1 MPPKISQNPVSSGIS
16 NVGVPASRSEGGL
29 QLKNGELKPLAP
41 LQSGFASVKR
51 DHLKQQLKFT
61 DAVQRQADPGSAD
74 ESANVAKNKTT
85 HIHKLAF
92 DTSRSDQ
99 YPSVQK
105 YWDGFK
111 TALKDSGIGR
121 FIQRNVI
128 HRLVDT
134 KIADL
139 NLTANVSE
147 NKKTTLVFELTSK
160 SSEQVEDTNMR
171 MQVNGKDHRIEVTF
185 DRLRNQ
191 RSWYNPKRWFANDGR
206 TGKVEDILAKLQN
219 DVTRQV
225 RLRNLGIGLAEEKKF
240 TQECSGLLAGL
251 PEKVSKKGA
260 TPPKVAEYSPSE
272 LRTLKNAAEEL
283 SLGQQPIQLLDKAIT
298 QRESQ
303 APSNPPK
310 LTKSEVAQLQR
321 LSLHVEVQK
330 LRAIAN
336 LCGEYSFSDQQLR
349 DLSTLESALN
359 NPNASL
365 AQTIPSV
372 SRSIREMSIMAF
384 SALSLGTKSP
394 EDSLANLRS
403 LLAGKAVG
411 ILPESVI
418 LAPFFNSPQALR
430 KQADNLRNFAGGT
443 LEKHAA
449 LIDGMQRLEDQ
460 FDDAGHANLESRE
473 KIDQLSDDTEARK
486 KLLLHRAE
494 QYEGIAETSLGLY
507 RFQGMLPIL
516 ASANGEEFDSFLKD
530 NLKSAFNTSTGL
542 VAANTLAQVAV
553 TGVAGTAA
561 AVALAKGNVLS
572 AFMMAGVGWAAANH
586 FEGDGNTYAKRFD
599 GLRNAILNGIASG
612 SEEQLIQAN
621 RLIAEEKCEKTV
633 KAWAEKQ
640 QTSLIECSVGIGKTE
655 PVTESDSKLKGLS
668 SNADGNRS
676 DLANGIRND
685 FQEKI
690 QKLEALANK
699 ISGTNTAI
707 ASGPDREVNIHSSLT
722 VTEVNAQETVQKAL
736 SSAGESVA
744 TECQALQGS
753 FEILQSA
760 YQSEGKENGRYFTQ
774 IQTVE
779 KGIAEG
785 FQDDRWLGQ
794 SPDHRP
800 NLEQFRADLA
810 QDAPKLTNNH
820 ASHLHD
826 LADHLETADQEA
838 VKLGQT
844 MRQIA
849 RGLAAPELSYMTG
862 TTDQSIFQEGA
873 RFVQAGQLEADLK
886 SLETAEKAV
895 APGGRN
901 PYALFSDAETREA
914 IAAPVKSLLAD
925 SKTSQAAWN
934 KCLNTSTAMVAA
946 VRNPETIHSLRHKLQ
961 QSVDQLNTDSADL
974 NRIAAKYQRALPG
987 EEPFD
992 FSRNTKSF
1000 QTTCL
1005 REGTARLVGLPSPAP
1020 ASCTAGL
1027 DILAGPLADPTLHE
1041 AVAKFLAR
1049 QPEGSSKADAFQALL
1064 EGLPSTGNP
1073 ADWEPEQAETWK
1085 KQVDPEMAT
1094 AFLSELF
1101 NVRQGGDELSHALD
1115 GAQKLGAGENLQKI
1129 QSGLY
1134 STAIENALQIV
1145 QANPFL
1151 KKIFQADTDIFAT
1164 LATKVDVLA
1173 KHGLPDNLR
1182 DQATSFQDIHARF
1195 RNPDQRASLRTQDFE
1210 TLLKAASYLGGMR
1223 ENPEA
1228 TQRHEL
1234 QMATLNLLANIDPSL
1249 TDLKDPAD
1257 VDLQKLRPIFD
1268 LNPDNSAS
1276 WLSFASEFRTLQT
1289 TFANTESL
1297 ASQAREGQ
1305 NGARLLFQTAGG
1317 SLEALSSTSS
1327 YQVRNN
1333 RDNFLNS
1340 YKAFKLG
1347 SWQSK
1352 LDASVSTRK
1361 QVVLDRK
1368 NLKRELKASGI
1379 NTDDLQYTDPKTFQT
1394 DETLQERAQLME
1406 REQQAANLARNFLA
1420 QRDAGIIQDHK
1431 PVSPDN
1437 QRWLD
1442 QHGGIGL
1449 LREEPHDII
1458 RRVFITDKDAL
1469 MDVRMNALDD
1479 FLQNESTLQE
1489 IQPKLNALL
1498 KQIELSTA
1506 ERDRFLTDRQNLL
1519 IKNGIRSTIL
1529 RYCTE
1534 KGIQPSRLET
1544 NPHEAEIKKNLRGLG
1559 WSEDSFPLGH
1569 DLKRYFQEARADGF
1583 EKNWISEAGQM
1594 RSQLARLNE
1603 RMDSALKTIG
1613 NALAKLNTEISESM
1627 NRRLSEQRGDSLHF
1641 ARHGQAMLAS
1651 ARAHHANLTRSETVP
1666 SNSAI
1671 AALAMSKLQESLEK
1685 SNTDKSP
1692 KIGSW
1697 MKTTLQKL
1705 QESPDMAWEQVSNTI
1720 NEDLLTLHDS
1730 LFNCTPETRPFYL
1743 PNLVARRALEFDQAA
1758 NEFITDFH
1766 SKTSKLADESKKN
1779 LENLRSDFNSLTV
1792 ATALPK
1798 GIVTGEDGNP
1808 RNWVRMLAKNNPKSP
1823 VALANEYNTMKPID
1837 FLQKFQ
1843 PGGELHTFFSQA
1855 QDSHAKDSL
1864 AELTAHT
1871 SQLLSGF
1878 KSLKHALDNFNL
1890 EDYQKALQSAQ
1901 SAFVAPQK
1909 EIQGGDR
1916 FNSIGKILSK
1926 KPDFQ
1931 GLVERLLTPASQIAI
1946 KSEAV
1951 YDSTVETLEKDFAL
1965 QLAEQEKLDL
1975 ASQVADEEDDYDTN
1989 PAENSTS
1996 PAARMS
2002 GQEGLQEFMRR
2013 SEFSS
2018 RRVIESSPIPNVDAR
2033 VQGDYKPQGVED
2045 IRNRLSSLNNSF
2057 GKEKLSQNQ
2066 LDQLTSILSSD
2077 QALLD
2082 YQPLIEDLADRPQEL
2097 REIFTQLIEAQAAKE
2112 ASFSIAPQSFSPL
2125 FGNQKSSKSLK
2136 SLDQLVKELRL
2147 TRKNS
2152 NGDGNC
2158 FFHSVA
2164 MQVGSGQQQVRIG
2177 LANKMTELAKLPSDK
2192 RGSAFLDDSTLSQ
2205 SSIDRTRTNAA
2216 GKKNQQHFWGENYH
2230 AIIASQVY
2238 NRPVVVVSPLQ
2249 VQIIRPD
2256 GSVQEGDAQSLQQ
2269 LKKERPIVLLYNG
2282 SNHWDAGE
2290 IQ

>member
-1 MPPKISQNPVSSGIS
+1 MPPKVSQHPVSLEIS
-16 NVGVPASRSEGGL
+16 NIGVPAARSDGGL
-29 QLKNGELKPLAP
+29 QLKKGDFKPLAP
-41 LQSGFASVKR
+41 LQSGFASVKT

-61 DAVQRQADPGSAD
+61 DAAQRQPDAASAD
-74 ESANVAKNKTT
+74 DSVNASKDKAT
-85 HIHKLAF
+85 HLHKLAF

-99 YPSVQK
+99 YPSVKK
-105 YWDGFK
+105 YWEGFK
-111 TALKDSGIGR
+111 TAVKNTAIGR

-134 KIADL
+134 NIADL
-139 NLTANVSE
+139 SLTSEVSE
-147 NKKTTLVFELTSK
+147 NKKTTLVFDLTSK
-160 SSEQVEDTNMR
+160 SPEQVEDTNMR
-171 MQVNGKDHRIEVTF
+171 MQVDGQDHRIEVTF

-206 TGKVEDILAKLQN
+206 TGQVEDILAKLQN

-225 RLRNLGIGLAEEKKF
+225 RLRNLGIGLAEEKNF

-251 PEKVSKKGA
+251 PEKVTKKGA
-260 TPPKVAEYSPSE
+260 TPPKVAEYSPNE
-272 LRTLKNAAEEL
+272 LHTLKNVAEEL
-283 SLGQQPIQLLDKAIT
+283 PFIKESMQLVDKAIA

-303 APSNPPK
+303 APSKTAK

-321 LSLHVEVQK
+321 LSLQVEVQK

-336 LCGEYSFSDQQLR
+336 LCGDYSFSDQQLR
-349 DLSTLESALN
+349 DLGTLESALDD
-359 NPNASL
+359 PNASL
-365 AQTIPSV
+365 AQIIPSL
-372 SRSIREMSIMAF
+372 SRSMREMSIMAF
-384 SALSLGTKSP
+384 SALRLGAKSP
-394 EDSLANLRS
+394 DDSLANLRS
-403 LLAGKAVG
+403 LLAGRSVG

-430 KQADNLRNFAGGT
+430 KQAENLRNFASGT

-449 LIDGMQRLEDQ
+449 LIDGMQKLEDQ
-460 FDDAGHANLESRE
+460 FDEAGHSNLESSQ
-473 KIDQLSDDTEARK
+473 KINQLADDTESRK
-486 KLLLHRAE
+486 ELLLRRAQ
-494 QYEGIAETSLGLY
+494 QYEDIAESSLGLY

-516 ASANGEEFDSFLKD
+516 AKANGEEFTSFLED
-530 NLKSAFNTSTGL
+530 NLKEAFNSSTGL
-542 VAANTLAQVAV
+542 VAANNGGRLLA
-553 TGVAGTAA
+553 TTS
-561 AVALAKGNVLS
+561 AVALSGAAAYKGNVLS
-572 AFMMAGVGWAAANH
+572 AFVAGGVGWAAAKY
-586 FEGDGNTYAKRFD
+586 FEHDGDKYTDRFQ
-599 GLRNAILNGIASG
+599 GLASAILNGIASG

-633 KAWAEKQ
+633 KEWAKKQ

-655 PVTESDSKLKGLS
+655 PVTESDSKLKGLA

-690 QKLEALANK
+690 QNLQALADK

-707 ASGPDREVNIHSSLT
+707 ASGPDRKVSIHSSLT
-722 VTEVNAQETVQKAL
+722 VTEVNAQETVQNAL
-736 SSAGESVA
+736 SSAGQSVA

-760 YQSEGKENGRYFTQ
+760 YQSEGKEKGRYFQQ

-794 SPDHRP
+794 SPDHRL

-838 VKLGQT
+838 VKLGET

-862 TTDQSIFQEGA
+862 TTDQNIFQEGA
-873 RFVQAGQLEADLK
+873 RFVQAGQLETDLK

-946 VRNPETIHSLRHKLQ
+946 VRNPETIHSLRDKLQ
-961 QSVDQLNTDSADL
+961 QSVDQLKTDSVDL
-974 NRIAAKYQRALPG
+974 NRIAAKYKRALPR
-987 EEPFD
+987 EEAFD
-992 FSRNTKSF
+992 FSRKTKSF

-1005 REGTARLVGLPSPAP
+1005 REGTARLVGLPSPP
-1020 ASCTAGL
+1020 PESCTAGL

-1049 QPEGSSKADAFQALL
+1049 QPEGSSKAEAFQALL

-1073 ADWEPEQAETWK
+1073 ADWEPEHAETWK
-1085 KQVDPEMAT
+1085 KQVDPEIGS
-1094 AFLSELF
+1094 AFLSKLF
-1101 NVRQGGDELSHALD
+1101 NVRQGGEDLSHALD

-1129 QSGLY
+1129 QSGLH
-1134 STAIENALQIV
+1134 STAIENALQTV

-1151 KKIFQADTDIFAT
+1151 KNIFQSDTDIFAT
-1164 LATKVDVLA
+1164 LATKVDVLV
-1173 KHGLPDNLR
+1173 KHGLPDELR
-1182 DQATSFQDIHARF
+1182 DQATSLQDIHARF

-1223 ENPEA
+1223 EDPEA
-1228 TQRHEL
+1228 TRRHEL

-1249 TDLKDPAD
+1249 TSLKDPAD

-1268 LNPDNSAS
+1268 LNPDKSAT

-1289 TFANTESL
+1289 TFANAESL
-1297 ASQAREGQ
+1297 ASQARQGQ
-1305 NGARLLFQTAGG
+1305 NGARLLFQTSGG
-1317 SLEALSSTSS
+1317 SLEALHPTSGE
-1327 YQVRNN
+1327 VRDN

-1368 NLKRELKASGI
+1368 NLKRELKDSGI
-1379 NTDDLQYTDPKTFQT
+1379 STDDLQYTDPKTFQT
-1394 DETLQERAQLME
+1394 DKPLQERAQLME
-1406 REQQAANLARNFLA
+1406 SEQQAADPARNFLA
-1420 QRDAGIIQDHK
+1420 QRDGGIIQDYK

-1437 QRWLD
+1437 QLWLD

-1458 RRVFITDKDAL
+1458 RRVFITDKDSAL
-1469 MDVRMNALDD
+1469 DVRMNALDD

-1489 IQPKLNALL
+1489 IQPKLNALS
-1498 KQIELSTA
+1498 KQIEFSTA

-1529 RYCTE
+1529 RYCSE
-1534 KGIQPSRLET
+1534 KGIQPSRLEK
-1544 NPHEAEIKKNLRGLG
+1544 NPHEVEIKKNLQELG

-1569 DLKRYFQEARADGF
+1569 DLERYFQEAKVDSF
-1583 EKNWISEAGQM
+1583 EKIWISEAGQM
-1594 RSQLARLNE
+1594 RSELARLNE
-1603 RMDSALKTIG
+1603 QMDSALKTIG
-1613 NALAKLNTEISESM
+1613 KALAQLNTDISDSM
-1627 NRRLSEQRGDSLHF
+1627 SLRLSEQRGDSLHF

-1666 SNSAI
+1666 TNAVI
-1671 AALAMSKLQESLEK
+1671 AALAMTNLQKSLAISHPEK
-1685 SNTDKSP
+1685 SP
-1692 KIGSW
+1692 EIGSW
-1697 MKTTLQKL
+1697 METTLQKL
-1705 QESPDMAWEQVSNTI
+1705 QQSPDMAWEQVSNTI

-1758 NEFITDFH
+1758 NEIITDFH

-1798 GIVTGEDGNP
+1798 GIVTGEAGTP
-1808 RNWVRMLAKNNPKSP
+1808 RSWVRMLAKNNPKSP

-1837 FLQKFQ
+1837 FLEKFQ

-1878 KSLKHALDNFNL
+1878 KSLKDALDNFNL
-1890 EDYQKALQSAQ
+1890 DDYQKALQSAQ

-1931 GLVERLLTPASQIAI
+1931 GLVERLRTPASQIAI

-1951 YDSTVETLEKDFAL
+1951 YDSTVETLENEFAS
-1965 QLAEQEKLDL
+1965 QLAEQQDFDV
-1975 ASQVADEEDDYDTN
+1975 ASQVVIEEEEESNLPEESYP
-1989 PAENSTS
+1989 PAN
-1996 PAARMS
+1996 RLS
-2002 GQEGLQEFMRR
+2002 GQEGLQEFMQMSGFSNPR
-2013 SEFSS
+2013 SQELQEILQNQSIEQTQPLSGTLSPDDIAPFRFQVGDKEFIQLRANRNWSELTGNPQAFQKNLPHLQNYQHVAVEGKGFCSLTAMATFHGMKTSELVAHLQSVAQDTNQGAVLNEILQKMNTNSS
-2018 RRVIESSPIPNVDAR
+2018 GFELTKPSYQKLFADAGLSFW
-2033 VQGDYKPQGVED
+2033 VVTTNP
-2045 IRNRLSSLNNSF
+2045 RNTDFNASLVGKQPADANAPALLFTKQLSSEEGHF
-2057 GKEKLSQNQ
+2057 
-2066 LDQLTSILSSD
+2066 D
-2077 QALLD
+2077 LL
-2082 YQPLIEDLADRPQEL
+2082 
-2097 REIFTQLIEAQAAKE
+2097 
-2112 ASFSIAPQSFSPL
+2112 AP
-2125 FGNQKSSKSLK
+2125 
-2136 SLDQLVKELRL
+2136 
-2147 TRKNS
+2147 S
-2152 NGDGNC
+2152 N
-2158 FFHSVA
+2158 H
-2164 MQVGSGQQQVRIG
+2164 
-2177 LANKMTELAKLPSDK
+2177 L
-2192 RGSAFLDDSTLSQ
+2192 
-2205 SSIDRTRTNAA
+2205 A
-2216 GKKNQQHFWGENYH
+2216 GKVNL
-2230 AIIASQVY
+2230 
-2238 NRPVVVVSPLQ
+2238 PT
-2249 VQIIRPD
+2249 
-2256 GSVQEGDAQSLQQ
+2256 DAQKYVTNDYRML
-2269 LKKERPIVLLYNG
+2269 
-2282 SNHWDAGE
+2282 
-2290 IQ
+2290 